1 MEQHRTR
8 PPRARPRPAAPL
20 PGQSS
25 PTGPVGPTGPAES
38 ATVYRAASRPPG
50 PSSPLTRVLRRTPV
64 YRALNRMPLYRKLRR
79 MPNPRL
85 TGLGSGLFAAV
96 VMLLLACLLRLLFGS
111 SLVAYGVLFL
121 PVSALTALWVRPADL
136 VTAPVVVPIAFA
148 AGVLPIAEG
157 AGGFGGQFMGLL
169 TSLTLHAGWLYGG
182 TLVAGVIVTVR
193 KLRLMG
199 RRRAQRKEQRP
210 PRPGGR
216 APRPAERDRISPSGA

>member
-20 PGQSS
+20 PGQGS
-25 PTGPVGPTGPAES
+25 PTES

-50 PSSPLTRVLRRTPV
+50 ASSPLARILRRNPV
-64 YRALNRMPLYRKLRR
+64 YRALSRMPLYRKLRR

-111 SLVAYGVLFL
+111 SVVAYGVLFL

-136 VTAPVVVPIAFA
+136 VTAPVAVPIAFA

-157 AGGFGGQFMGLL
+157 TGGFGGHFMGLL
-169 TSLTLHAGWLYGG
+169 TSLALHAGWLYGG

-210 PRPGGR
+210 PQSRRPPRPGDHTPPGR
-216 APRPAERDRISPSGA
+216 RVPAS